1 MGYDLFVLSII
12 SILVNYWFQ
21 IVDDSNSLLLF
32 LGGVLI
38 PSLII
43 IIFKNYKIIWSRA
56 RPWQFWKLY
65 LELVLSEFL
74 YFLLITYLVGLE
86 EINLLHFHVTRL
98 AFLLGAIVIARVTP
112 VIARDASSWLRRYQ
126 TNETHFKTLI
136 IGSGYEL
143 GAYLRRAAYRN
154 SHIITRKIIGILED
168 DPSLADT
175 TVFGFPVL
183 GEYKDFENVLDNSDI
198 TEVII
203 CDPEFYEKSQNNLKR
218 AKDMKITIKRY
229 VSDVEEM

>member
-1 MGYDLFVLSII
+1 
-12 SILVNYWFQ
+12 
-21 IVDDSNSLLLF
+21 
-32 LGGVLI
+32 
-38 PSLII
+38 
-43 IIFKNYKIIWSRA
+43 
-56 RPWQFWKLY
+56 
-65 LELVLSEFL
+65 
-74 YFLLITYLVGLE
+74 
-86 EINLLHFHVTRL
+86 
-98 AFLLGAIVIARVTP
+98 
-112 VIARDASSWLRRYQ
+112 
-126 TNETHFKTLI
+126 
-136 IGSGYEL
+136 
-143 GAYLRRAAYRN
+143 
-154 SHIITRKIIGILED
+154 LED